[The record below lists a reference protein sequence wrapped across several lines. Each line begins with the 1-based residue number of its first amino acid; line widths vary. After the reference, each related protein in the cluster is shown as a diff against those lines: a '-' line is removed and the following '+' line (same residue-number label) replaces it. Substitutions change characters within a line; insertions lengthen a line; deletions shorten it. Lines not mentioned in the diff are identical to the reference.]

1 MIFIKRELKLL
12 ALLHLCIFSLDFSN
26 LLLVPRLFSILEQ
39 FYSIWNNLILFGTI
53 LFFLEQFC
61 SFWNNSIPVGIILFF
76 LDSDRPNCL
85 FSGSAEPNQNRNY
98 LTEPEHRTRTE
109 PFIIISPYKNRF
121 ISSIYCFSAVKITLG
136 QISRTN
142 RIMGQFSSNNSYFS
156 LAMISLDNLLAI
168 QKSNKISIC
177 D

>member
-1 MIFIKRELKLL
+1 MLYKKWDRASFLISSRMLQKKRSFLPPTWRAWDREIAIIKGLFFKKLEKLIFKRKLKLL

-76 LDSDRPNCL
+76 LEQFYSFWNNFVPFGIILIL
-85 FSGSAEPNQNRNY
+85 FSFNIFLYFQA
-98 LTEPEHRTRTE
+98 
-109 PFIIISPYKNRF
+109 FKNF
-121 ISSIYCFSAVKITLG
+121 F
-136 QISRTN
+136 
-142 RIMGQFSSNNSYFS
+142 FF
-156 LAMISLDNLLAI
+156 
-168 QKSNKISIC
+168 
-177 D
+177 

>member
-1 MIFIKRELKLL
+1 MSVKSIWRKVTFSFSSHYGLQFIYLFIFFAKSIFKRELKLL

-76 LDSDRPNCL
+76 LEQFYSFWNNFVPFGIILIL
-85 FSGSAEPNQNRNY
+85 FSFNIFLYFQA
-98 LTEPEHRTRTE
+98 
-109 PFIIISPYKNRF
+109 FKNF
-121 ISSIYCFSAVKITLG
+121 F
-136 QISRTN
+136 
-142 RIMGQFSSNNSYFS
+142 F
-156 LAMISLDNLLAI
+156 
-168 QKSNKISIC
+168 
-177 D
+177 

>member
-1 MIFIKRELKLL
+1 MHIAILKAVCILIFKRELKLL

-76 LDSDRPNCL
+76 LEQFYSFWNNFVPFGIILIL
-85 FSGSAEPNQNRNY
+85 FSFNIFLYFQAFKNFFFLILRFSKFLDFQNSQSFKLFY
-98 LTEPEHRTRTE
+98 L
-109 PFIIISPYKNRF
+109 
-121 ISSIYCFSAVKITLG
+121 
-136 QISRTN
+136 
-142 RIMGQFSSNNSYFS
+142 
-156 LAMISLDNLLAI
+156 
-168 QKSNKISIC
+168 
-177 D
+177 